1 MTSGGETATQQDP
14 DQTADRK
21 TSMKVQRIAI
31 LSPGDMGHSVGRCL
45 LAGGFD
51 VATCLTGRSKRTRA
65 LSEAAGIRDV
75 PDLDELVRASDL
87 ILAILVPDQAV
98 SLAREVA
105 GAMRRTGAMN
115 RTDSATA
122 YADCNAVSSAYADC
136 NAVSPATAREIAEI
150 ITGAG
155 GRFIDAGIIGGP
167 PGDREKTRFYA
178 SGPYEEIL
186 TQLDGHGILVRPM
199 GGEVGRAS
207 GIKMCYASVTKGTS
221 ALHAAALTAAEVMG
235 LSEEL
240 LTEFTE
246 SQSQR
251 LKAMDG
257 VNSLSAKAFRWIGEM
272 REIAA
277 TYEQAGVSPGF
288 HDGAEHIF
296 RLIAESPIG
305 HERPETVD
313 RNRTLEETVTIFAEE
328 ARRRSGKTQN
338 RTGETQSRS
347 GETQS
352 HSDET
357 QSHSHDSEKG

>member
-1 MTSGGETATQQDP
+1 
-14 DQTADRK
+14 
-21 TSMKVQRIAI
+21 MKVNRIAI
-31 LSPGDMGHSVGRCL
+31 LSPGEMGHSVGRCL
-45 LAGGFD
+45 LGGGFD
-51 VATCLTGRSKRTRA
+51 VATCLTGRSERTRTLTA
-65 LSEAAGIRDV
+65 AAGIRDV
-75 PDLDELVRASDL
+75 PDLDELVRDTDL

-105 GAMRRTGAMN
+105 GALRRTGAK
-115 RTDSATA
+115 AA
-122 YADCNAVSSAYADC
+122 YADCNAI
-136 NAVSPATAREIAEI
+136 SPDSAREIDEI

-178 SGPYEEIL
+178 SGPHEDVL
-186 TQLDGHGILVRPM
+186 TQLDGHGILVRPL

-240 LTEFTE
+240 LAEFAE

-272 REIAA
+272 QEIAA
-277 TYEQAGVSPGF
+277 TYDRAGVSSGF
-288 HDGAEHIF
+288 HEGAEHIF

-313 RNRTLEETVTIFAEE
+313 RSRTLEETVAIFAEE
-328 ARRRSGKTQN
+328 ARRGRSENRSGRNEN
-338 RTGETQSRS
+338 R
-347 GETQS
+347 
-352 HSDET
+352 
-357 QSHSHDSEKG
+357 KG